1 MSNLG
6 KVLNVYRNLNKAG
19 HVYSMAEGTAGNPG
33 KVLKDC
39 YIGEGP
45 ACSGSY
51 VILENVSTCYSRGG
65 INKLT
70 SPKYQTRKDGKLR
83 RTVYAFLRGTVQ
95 WVGVDM
101 PSAARLMSTSGCRPV
116 TINPERGELRF
127 VWADD
132 RTPCP
137 ERLAFVIVGSAGCF
151 AREV

>member
-1 MSNLG
+1 VSHLG

-19 HVYSMAEGTAGNPG
+19 HVYSMAEGTEGNPG
-33 KVLKDC
+33 KVLKDS

-83 RTVYAFLRGTVQ
+83 RTV
-95 WVGVDM
+95 
-101 PSAARLMSTSGCRPV
+101 
-116 TINPERGELRF
+116 
-127 VWADD
+127 
-132 RTPCP
+132 
-137 ERLAFVIVGSAGCF
+137 
-151 AREV
+151 

>member
-1 MSNLG
+1 MSHLG

-33 KVLKDC
+33 KVLKDS

-83 RTVYAFLRGTVQ
+83 RTVYAFLRGTVASLAIRP
-95 WVGVDM
+95 M
-101 PSAARLMSTSGCRPV
+101 SERLAAGFRPI

-137 ERLAFVIVGSAGCF
+137 EHLAFVIVGSAGCF
-151 AREV
+151 AKEV